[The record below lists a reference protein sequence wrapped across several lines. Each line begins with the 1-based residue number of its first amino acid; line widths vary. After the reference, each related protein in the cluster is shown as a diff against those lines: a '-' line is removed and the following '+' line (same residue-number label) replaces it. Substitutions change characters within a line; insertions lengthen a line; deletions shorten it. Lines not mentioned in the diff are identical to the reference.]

1 MEVLYKTKSSII
13 VQKKIP
19 TITFI
24 VAQHGTHKND
34 HNPIFIFL
42 NEKLPTHTLKLTEV
56 DEF

>member
-24 VAQHGTHKND
+24 VAHSLSMMMYDNGD
-34 HNPIFIFL
+34 FDDGWEWIMVA
-42 NEKLPTHTLKLTEV
+42 LKRII
-56 DEF
+56 